1 MTYSKYLND
10 PLDERYLL
18 EPEEYV
24 EKGAIPDEELE
35 VRKQLVALKLCED
48 RLRKCSFFW
57 RLFNSEEYK
66 GYLHIAKTVNDNLM
80 QLVNR
85 TPQHK
90 AAIRRIV
97 NSMPESNGGREA
109 LKDFLK

>member
-1 MTYSKYLND
+1 MVYSKYLND
-10 PLDERYLL
+10 PLDEHYRL
-18 EPEEYV
+18 EPGEYV
-24 EKGAIPDEELE
+24 EEGAIPDEKLE
-35 VRKQLVALKLCED
+35 VRKQLAALKLCEE
-48 RLRKCSFFW
+48 RLRKCGFFW

-109 LKDFLK
+109 LQDFLK

>member
-1 MTYSKYLND
+1 
-10 PLDERYLL
+10 
-18 EPEEYV
+18 
-24 EKGAIPDEELE
+24 ELE
-35 VRKQLVALKLCED
+35 VRKQLAALKFCEE
-48 RLRKCSFFW
+48 RLRKCGFFW

-109 LKDFLK
+109 LQDFLK

>member
-1 MTYSKYLND
+1 MAYSEYLND
-10 PLDERYLL
+10 PLDEHYQI
-18 EPEEYV
+18 EPGEWVEE
-24 EKGAIPDEELE
+24 GAIPDEELE
-35 VRKQLVALKLCED
+35 VRKQLAALKLCEE
-48 RLRKCSFFW
+48 RLRKCGFFW

-80 QLVNR
+80 KLVNR

-97 NSMPESNGGREA
+97 NSMPESNGGRES

>member
-1 MTYSKYLND
+1 MTYSKYLNN
-10 PLDERYLL
+10 PLDERYLI
-18 EPEEYV
+18 EPGEYV
-24 EKGAIPDEELE
+24 EEGAIPHEELE
-35 VRKQLVALKLCED
+35 VSKQLAALKLCED
-48 RLRKCSFFW
+48 RLRKCGFFW

-80 QLVNR
+80 RLVNR

-97 NSMPESNGGREA
+97 NSMPENNGGRES

>member
-1 MTYSKYLND
+1 MAYSKYLND
-10 PLDERYLL
+10 PLDERYLI
-18 EPEEYV
+18 EPGEYV
-24 EKGAIPDEELE
+24 EEGTIPDEELE
-35 VRKQLVALKLCED
+35 VRKQLATLKLCEE
-48 RLRKCSFFW
+48 RLRKCGFFW
-57 RLFNSEEYK
+57 RLFNSEEYR
-66 GYLHIAKTVNDNLM
+66 GYLHITKTVNDNLM
-80 QLVNR
+80 ALVNR